1 MRFKINILFL
11 LLCLFIVGCGD
22 PNFNELEG
30 SNVFYQVYPG
40 DKNIIR
46 IRRTSGEGAPLVQL
60 FDKKGIQ
67 LKNSIV
73 TPMGIFLIT
82 SIKNDTL
89 QVTYFVGQSDLE
101 MFLPWFKTNRSN
113 PRSIGQYS
121 IHYNYEIHN
130 KYSETKGS
138 EIDSLNL
145 DKKTQTTSLFLK
157 GKLITIRPTYLLILK
172 ASELVAYDPKNRA
185 YTPYPLVNK
194 DLAKDY
200 LNKILAMYDISN
212 Y

>member
-1 MRFKINILFL
+1 MGSKINMLFL
-11 LLCLFIVGCGD
+11 LLCLFVVGCGN

-30 SNVFYQVYPG
+30 PNVFYQVCPV
-40 DKNIIR
+40 DKDIIR
-46 IRRTSGEGAPLVQL
+46 IRRTSGEGAPSVQL
-60 FDKKGIQ
+60 FDKKGSQ
-67 LKNSIV
+67 LQNSII
-73 TPMGIFLIT
+73 TPMGIFLVT

-113 PRSIGQYS
+113 PYRIGQYS
-121 IHYNYEIHN
+121 IHYSYEIHN

-138 EIDSLNL
+138 EIDSLIV
-145 DKKTQTTSLFLK
+145 DKKAQTTWLFLK
-157 GKLITIRPTYLLILK
+157 GKLIDTRPTHLLILK
-172 ASELVAYDPKNRA
+172 SSELVAYDPKNKS

-200 LNKILAMYDISN
+200 LNKILATYDTSN
-212 Y
+212 D